1 MEELQK
7 LTQKSGGVM
16 FGRGNMP
23 SDIQEKYAAVVIGG
37 ESVCGLFDISTPD
50 KFRESVAE
58 ITNAGGDYP
67 QEIIKVAK
75 EMINLIFMT
84 KYGSQ
89 LPLFI
94 DLGYNDHNVIYSNQ
108 IDFTKA
114 ATGNRTGYTFNGKLL
129 PLDSKVNV
137 KAACN
142 FFKRYEMAF
151 PGKDRIKFATAIV
164 AEANKYG
171 VEVNDV
177 VEKYAA
183 DQINPN
189 VMDLIDLR
197 IKYAESYPETLSALE
212 LLKKNIADRK
222 MSAEKIADAL
232 ATTDTMPPFC
242 YKFLKTNIIGSNIP
256 AMVSSMNIP
265 DGYAS
270 VFVKVAKKVTF
281 ADRVKALPSD
291 KLAEY
296 FTPPFIENLR
306 SDTERVLENMPET
319 MKDIIKRLV
328 GE

>member
-7 LTQKSGGVM
+7 LTQKSGGAM
-16 FGRGNMP
+16 FGRGDMP
-23 SDIQEKYAAVVIGG
+23 SDIQEKYAAVVIDGA
-37 ESVCGLFDISTPD
+37 SVHGLFDISTPD

-58 ITNAGGDYP
+58 ITNSGGEYP

-75 EMINLIFMT
+75 EMVNLIFMT
-84 KYGSQ
+84 KYGSP

-94 DLGYNDHNVIYSNQ
+94 DLGYNDHNVIQSNK
-108 IDFTKA
+108 INFTKPVDS
-114 ATGNRTGYTFNGKLL
+114 NRTGYMFNGKLL
-129 PLDSKVNV
+129 PLDSKVNI
-137 KAACN
+137 KAACE
-142 FFKRYEMAF
+142 FFKRNEMAF
-151 PGKDRIKFATAIV
+151 PGKDRVKFATAIMV
-164 AEANKYG
+164 EANKHNIKAN
-171 VEVNDV
+171 EV

-189 VMDLIDLR
+189 VIDLIDLR

-212 LLKKNIADRK
+212 VLKKNIGNGR

-242 YKFLKTNIIGSNIP
+242 YKFLKTNIIGSSMP
-256 AMVSSMNIP
+256 AMVSNMNIP

-281 ADRVKALPSD
+281 ADKVKALPNE

-306 SDTERVLENMPET
+306 SNTERVLENMPET